1 MRCFPVLLMACG
13 AALAQPAQKPQFEVA
28 SVKPAAPSPMN
39 QIRTN
44 LSADGAMVR
53 YTNVSLKDVIR
64 VAYRVKD
71 FQVEGPDWLDST
83 RFDITARLPAGSSE
97 KEIPEMLQSL
107 LASRFHLSLHRET
120 KAHAIYALVVAKGG
134 PRLKPAENQ
143 VAGSGVPH
151 ATSTMQMDA
160 AGMHLKAS
168 ATLASLGEMI
178 SRFSE
183 RPVVDMTG
191 IKGLYDFD
199 LVFSPETLHG
209 MPAGVRAAMAPAGG
223 PGGPGGPPAG
233 ASEGSMPGTSDG
245 SGSIFDSVDRYGL
258 KLEARKAPMEILVV
272 DRIEKTPTE
281 N

>member
-1 MRCFPVLLMACG
+1 MRCFSILLIACG
-13 AALAQPAQKPQFEVA
+13 AALAQQAQNPQFEVA

-44 LSADGAMVR
+44 LSADGAMLR
-53 YTNVSLKDVIR
+53 YTNVSLKDLIR

-83 RFDITARLPAGSSE
+83 RFDITAKLPAGASE

-107 LASRFHLSLHRET
+107 LASRFHLSLHGET

-143 VAGSGVPH
+143 MAGSGVPH
-151 ATSTMQMDA
+151 AASTMQMDA
-160 AGMHLKAS
+160 SGMHLKAT

-178 SRFSE
+178 ARFSE

-191 IKGLYDFD
+191 IQGLYDFD
-199 LVFSPETLHG
+199 LVFSPETLR
-209 MPAGVRAAMAPAGG
+209 GVPV
-223 PGGPGGPPAG
+223 GGPGGPPAG
-233 ASEGSMPGTSDG
+233 VSEGSMPGASDG
-245 SGSIFDSVDRYGL
+245 PGSIFDSVDRYGL

-272 DRIEKTPTE
+272 DHMEKTPTE